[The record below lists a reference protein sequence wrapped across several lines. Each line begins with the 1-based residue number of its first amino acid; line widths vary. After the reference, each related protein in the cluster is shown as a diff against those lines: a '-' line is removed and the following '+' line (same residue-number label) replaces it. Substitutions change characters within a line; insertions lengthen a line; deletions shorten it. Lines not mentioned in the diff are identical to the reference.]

1 MRDPER
7 HDIISKLLTGKSVKS
22 GKGMSSEQYAT
33 FVQMGKA
40 LDDYDDYAQSQ
51 KPKEGDTMDDEMGVA
66 VVFDDSEE
74 ENDEGSD
81 VDEDQVVDVS
91 GSSSEDEQEGDDVP
105 KDLED
110 DDEDVVVQGGAEVSK
125 KKLHHAHE
133 RALSVH
139 EIDAHYLQRQLSRH
153 FDDADVSAK
162 IANDVLSVLDIRN
175 DSDIRECENKLLVL
189 LGFDLFD
196 TIKLLLHNRV
206 RIWACVSMKRAQND
220 EERNEIDI
228 ALEKEPTGEGRK
240 VWEELHSKS
249 KAQDWTRERMRGITD
264 SLQNKGAGGGDVSE
278 ALDSIGIKVSDGK
291 TNGEGE
297 EMDVEKDDELMEL
310 DLDSLSFRNGSHTMS
325 NKKCVLPDKSWRAMK
340 KGYEEVH
347 VPAIKSIIPKG
358 EKLVPISDL
367 PEWTHSAFK
376 GELIPVFAPTS
387 THVSASHVTL
397 SSAVRFVL
405 QELKSSIVYNPKCVM

>member
-7 HDIISKLLTGKSVKS
+7 HDVISKLLTGKAVKS

-51 KPKEGDTMDDEMGVA
+51 KPKEGDDTLDDEMGVA

-74 ENDEGSD
+74 ENEGGSD
-81 VDEDQVVDVS
+81 VDEDQVVDVA
-91 GSSSEDEQEGDDVP
+91 GSSSEEEEDGDDVP
-105 KDLED
+105 KDLDNDE
-110 DDEDVVVQGGAEVSK
+110 EDVVVQGGAEVR

-153 FDDADVSAK
+153 FDDADVCAK
-162 IANDVLSVLDIRN
+162 ISNDVLSVLDIRN
-175 DSDIRECENKLLVL
+175 GSDIRECENKLLVL

-206 RIWACVSMKRAQND
+206 RIWACVSIKRAQND
-220 EERNEIDI
+220 EERNEIEA
-228 ALEKEPTGEGRK
+228 ALEKDPTGEGRR

-264 SLQNKGAGGGDVSE
+264 SLQNKGGGDVSE
-278 ALDSIGIKVSDGK
+278 ALDSIGVKVSDGK
-291 TNGEGE
+291 TNGDGE
-297 EMDVEKDDELMEL
+297 DMEVDKDDDLIEL

-347 VPAIKSIIPKG
+347 VPAVRSIIPKG
-358 EKLVPISDL
+358 EKLVPISEL

-376 GELIPVFAPTS
+376 GELVVHVRASVDGHPTR
-387 THVSASHVTL
+387 L
-397 SSAVRFVL
+397 
-405 QELKSSIVYNPKCVM
+405 